1 MKWKLTI
8 RYLISILSIVFIVS
22 IVNTVILIA
31 LLLSQ
36 HNEDPEDIIHDTGE
50 NFTRAFFRY
59 LSIEGGEPVVSE
71 EGKDAL
77 TSFGAWLQILDENGN
92 VISDEYAPESAATHY
107 TPVELVHKYKY
118 MDNDFNT
125 YFIGEYE
132 GFSYIVG
139 VPDSKQQR
147 TIIMAD
153 PQQVFT
159 YVSQFLGAIV
169 IVDLIIAFIVG
180 FLFSTVLT
188 KPVSRI
194 IERISELKERKFQP
208 KKMKRPGVFKR
219 VFANLNDVSETL
231 QAHENER
238 QKLEQMRNEW
248 ISNVSHDIKTPLA
261 SIRGYAELLRNDEIS
276 PEERLEYAGVIE
288 RQSLYMKELLDDF
301 NLTMRLRNQDMS
313 LSLQKTRVEGFV
325 RKIIIDLLND
335 PQFQTHEIDFSSNAP
350 ELTWEIDQ
358 HLMKRAL
365 LNFILNALIHNDDDV
380 KVTVEVTENSIIICD
395 NGRGIKKEE
404 QAQIFDRYYRGTNTT
419 SRGTGL
425 GLAISRDIIQAHG
438 GKVEMKSEVGKG
450 TMFKIRMQ

>member
-22 IVNTVILIA
+22 IVNTVILLA
-31 LLLSQ
+31 LILSQ

-50 NFTRAFFRY
+50 NFTRSFFYY
-59 LSIEGGEPVVSE
+59 LSIEDGEPVVSE

-77 TSFGAWLQILDENGN
+77 TRFGAWLQILDENGN
-92 VISDEYAPESAATHY
+92 VLSDEFAPDNAATHY
-107 TPVELVHKYKY
+107 TPIDLVHKYKY
-118 MDNDFNT
+118 MDDDLNT

-132 GFSYIVG
+132 GFSYIIG

-153 PQQVFT
+153 PQQFLT
-159 YVSQFLGAIV
+159 YASQFLGAII

-194 IERISELKERKFQP
+194 IERISELKERKFEP

-219 VFANLNDVSETL
+219 VFSNLNDVSETL

-261 SIRGYAELLRNDEIS
+261 SIRGYAELLSNEDIS
-276 PEERLEYAGVIE
+276 AEERLEYAEVIE

-301 NLTMRLRNQDMS
+301 NLTMRLRNQEMT
-313 LSLQKTRVEGFV
+313 LNLQEIRVEGFV
-325 RKIIIDLLND
+325 RKMIIDLLND
-335 PQFQTHEIDFSSNAP
+335 PQFQTRDIDFSSYAP
-350 ELTWEIDQ
+350 ELIWNIDQ
-358 HLMKRAL
+358 HLMKRAI
-365 LNFILNALIHNDDDV
+365 LNFIFNALIHNNENV
-380 KVTVEVTENSIIICD
+380 KVTVEVQEDGIIIRD
-395 NGRGIKKEE
+395 DGKGIKKEE

-438 GKVEMKSEVGKG
+438 GMVEMESEVGKG